1 MKNQTQHLPSRDG
14 RYTVDVP
21 IEKSAKKKGVFWKVT
36 IRDHSGKQLY
46 KDDDSDFI
54 GYLNVY
60 WLWDNRDRL
69 WLYCSDE
76 GTVFMWE
83 MEKGRWIKRK
93 WGTRNEPRTGR
104 EDSPPDGLFED

>member
-1 MKNQTQHLPSRDG
+1 VKRLLKNRFIPAFSSGVILFLLLAGCADRKMKNQTQHLPSRDG

-36 IRDHSGKQLY
+36 NRDHSGKQLY

-76 GTVFMWE
+76 GTVFMW
-83 MEKGRWIKRK
+83 
-93 WGTRNEPRTGR
+93 
-104 EDSPPDGLFED
+104 